1 MKGGVLMS
9 DGVLA
14 FIAGMGAVFVLV
26 VIAWYVLLVIA
37 NWKIFT
43 KAGEAGWK
51 SIIPIYNG
59 YILYKISWKP
69 MYFFLNILLVVI
81 SVCLS
86 GVTDSSIIAAVAWIV
101 TVAMFAMN
109 VILWYK
115 LAKAFG
121 HGIGFTI
128 GLFLLNPIFMLILG
142 LGSSQYVGNNN

>member
-1 MKGGVLMS
+1 MS

-69 MYFFLNILLVVI
+69 MYFFLNILLVVV
-81 SVCLS
+81 SFCLS

-128 GLFLLNPIFMLILG
+128 GLLLLNPLFMLILG